1 MYITGILQML
11 GKLFHKQRHITN
23 YYDRSLHMIFM
34 LSIIHKGLRI
44 IDAAT
49 HTNRGKPVQLFIEQ
63 DGMSETN
70 LVQSRSIS
78 WVTQA

>member
-11 GKLFHKQRHITN
+11 VKLFHKQKHITN
-23 YYDRSLHMIFM
+23 YYDRRLHMIFMM

-70 LVQSRSIS
+70 L
-78 WVTQA
+78 